1 MNLHE
6 YQSKELFAQYAI
18 PIPKGQVADSPEA
31 AVAAAKGLG
40 GSLWVVKAQ
49 VHAGGRGKAGGV
61 KVVKDLE
68 AVRSG
73 RQGDAGHHP
82 GDASDRAR
90 RLAGPSGVCGSG
102 FEDRARDLL
111 ELGAESRRGTIWLSL
126 HPPRAAWTSKRS
138 RSTRRRRSFAS
149 T

>member
-18 PIPKGQVADSPEA
+18 PIPQGRVADSPEA
-31 AVAAAKGLG
+31 AEAAARGLG

-68 AVRSG
+68 AVRKPPTPWVP
-73 RQGDAGHHP
+73 RQSQP
-82 GDASDRAR
+82 RFSTQPASK
-90 RLAGPSGVCGSG
+90 LAN
-102 FEDRARDLL
+102 FR
-111 ELGAESRRGTIWLSL
+111 
-126 HPPRAAWTSKRS
+126 
-138 RSTRRRRSFAS
+138 
-149 T
+149 